1 MLRSIYASG
10 QHTDT
15 AGGGCR
21 SSFLSSFRGSADGYK
36 HKGLLL
42 RCCDPVQRVR
52 FASLNIA
59 SRVIEWS
66 KQRQKP
72 CGVGVF
78 SIEKMPGV
86 DDFPNARW
94 TVFLMQNRAVFVD
107 SDAIS
112 KAQSRGQG
120 TKCGGFGLYGRSI
133 RLSDGVRLLGC
144 ISRAKLGRLL
154 WPFTGLWRCVCEY
167 CNTIKKKR
175 PRKALRLS
183 VVLKVPFL

>member
-1 MLRSIYASG
+1 MIITSGVMLRSIYASG

-21 SSFLSSFRGSADGYK
+21 SSFPSSFRGSADGYK

-42 RCCDPVQRVR
+42 RGCDPVQRVR

-59 SRVIEWS
+59 NNVKSLAGWAFSQS
-66 KQRQKP
+66 KKCQ
-72 CGVGVF
+72 G
-78 SIEKMPGV
+78 
-86 DDFPNARW
+86 W

-120 TKCGGFGLYGRSI
+120 TKRGGFGLYGRSV
-133 RLSDGVRLLGC
+133 RLSDGGRLLGW
-144 ISRAKLGRLL
+144 IRVGQSWGGFYGLL
-154 WPFTGLWRCVCEY
+154 WGCMPWAVWMLPRNKHT
-167 CNTIKKKR
+167 TKR
-175 PRKALRLS
+175 PYAGRCDGL
-183 VVLKVPFL
+183 